1 MEAQRL
7 LKLAEEKEAPKK
19 LDTQVI
25 FECFEG
31 MTILYLC
38 DFSLKIPQSL
48 YKSWADTN
56 LEAQTDRDGN
66 KFENCDYRRINF
78 LLGSKTHLEQK
89 EHTNKK
95 SEKVM

>member
-1 MEAQRL
+1 MSSYDYYDQAFFYKTHSLAGLIEAQRL
-7 LKLAEEKEAPKK
+7 LKLAHAKEAPKK

-38 DFSLKIPQSL
+38 GFSLKIFQSL

-56 LEAQTDRDGN
+56 LEAETDKGGN
-66 KFENCDYRRINF
+66 
-78 LLGSKTHLEQK
+78 
-89 EHTNKK
+89 
-95 SEKVM
+95 